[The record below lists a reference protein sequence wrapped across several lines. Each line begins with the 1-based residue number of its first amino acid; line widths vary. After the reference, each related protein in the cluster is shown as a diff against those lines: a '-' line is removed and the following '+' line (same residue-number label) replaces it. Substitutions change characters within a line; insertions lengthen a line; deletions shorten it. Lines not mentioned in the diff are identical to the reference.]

1 MRTMLPG
8 LFLSVV
14 VGIFHVGNALETLVD
29 APRHGAANKLAV
41 DSHKNVFACGT
52 TRDNLDGN
60 TNHGQDDAFLSK
72 YSTDG
77 TRLWTKLFGS
87 AEVEKC
93 SGLAVDSHDNV
104 YIAGCT
110 EGNVGGANVGICDVY
125 LLKIDG
131 STGTVIFASQLG
143 TNDDDIPVDIA
154 LDHTPQENVY
164 ITGYTYG
171 PLAGLTPI
179 GRPDGFLL
187 KFSSTTG
194 AYISGR
200 LFGAPQPASQ
210 DRLDDDSLNSGH
222 THPIA
227 LAIDNTNN
235 IFITGQFTGM
245 NFLGQMTH
253 GKYDIFL
260 MKINAAGSIVFTRAI
275 GSPENDQANGLALD
289 VEHNLVYITGYSK
302 GSLPNTPNHGTRDIL
317 LVKCNAD
324 NGNVILHKLWG
335 TTSND
340 IGYEVVINPNKYQ
353 EIFITGFS
361 YDGLNAAGNG
371 LGDTDAFLIIYDS
384 NTDMVTSTELLG
396 PSSDFDGAFA
406 MLFIGSGPSSM
417 TTGRQNLRT
426 VTAVGDENNNNNNNV
441 LVIGGYKG
449 GVLIDDDTDL
459 FPSNRQIFVMRKT
472 PLSSGGGGGD
482 NTGGG
487 SNPDFPTGQP
497 TWWSSP
503 TTSPTVFS
511 PEHPDDHHKCVYPCG
526 TAPAHSF
533 KKTSANGMGLIKHFE
548 TFSMTCYREK
558 GEDFWRIGYGHAC
571 ETASDNLPQYGVK
584 CAKVKTC
591 SGKLTKAQAED
602 VLKKDIKEAENF
614 VRTQL
619 KNILITQ
626 NQFDALVS
634 MTYNVKKEKEG
645 GGNMKKWLSP
655 KSSFY
660 RLLSSGQWT
669 DAQIQHE
676 ITSWDQPC
684 FKGIAKRRYTEAL
697 LFSSCEMSF
706 PCKEMNCDIS
716 NSYLECKENCVYCQ
730 ACPANFKCKG
740 NSMNSP
746 VCRYG
751 WGN

>member
-1 MRTMLPG
+1 MRPVLPVV
-8 LFLSVV
+8 FLALAIS
-14 VGIFHVGNALETLVD
+14 IFHVGNALETLVD
-29 APRHGAANKLAV
+29 VQRHGSANKLAV
-41 DSHKNVFACGT
+41 DSHKNVFACGST
-52 TRDNLDGN
+52 GDNLDGN
-60 TNHGQDDAFLSK
+60 TNHGDDDAFLSK
-72 YSTDG
+72 YSPDG

-87 AEVEKC
+87 IEADKC
-93 SGLAVDSHDNV
+93 SGLVVDSHDNV

-110 EGNVGGANVGICDVY
+110 EGNIGGANAGICDVY

-143 TNDDDIPVDIA
+143 TDDDDITIDIT
-154 LDHTPQENVY
+154 LDHTQEENVY

-171 PLAGLTPI
+171 NLAGLTPI

-187 KFSSTTG
+187 KFSSSTG
-194 AYISGR
+194 AYLSGR
-200 LFGAPQPASQ
+200 LFGAPEPANQ
-210 DRLDDDSLNSGH
+210 DKLDDDSLNSGH
-222 THPIA
+222 THPSAI
-227 LAIDNTNN
+227 AIDHANN
-235 IFITGQFTGM
+235 IFITGQFTGI

-275 GSPENDQANGLALD
+275 GSPENDQANGIALD

-302 GSLPNTPNHGTRDIL
+302 GSLLNTPNHGARDIL

-324 NGNVILHKLWG
+324 SGNVVLHKLWG

-340 IGYEVVINPNKYQ
+340 VGYEVVINPNKYQ

-361 YDGLNAAGNG
+361 YDGLNGGSNG
-371 LGDTDAFLIIYDS
+371 LGDTDAFLITYDS
-384 NTDMVTSTELLG
+384 NTDTITSTELLG
-396 PSSDFDGAFA
+396 PSSDFDGAYA
-406 MLFIGSGPSSM
+406 MLFIASGPSSM
-417 TTGRQNLRT
+417 TTGHQNLRT
-426 VTAVGDENNNNNNNV
+426 ATTVGGGDNV

-459 FPSNRQIFVMRKT
+459 RPSNRQIFVMRKT
-472 PLSSGGGGGD
+472 LLSSGGDGD
-482 NTGGG
+482 NNGGGG
-487 SNPDFPTGQP
+487 SNPGFPTEQP

-503 TTSPTVFS
+503 TTSPT
-511 PEHPDDHHKCVYPCG
+511 EHHDDHHKCVYPCF
-526 TAPAHSF
+526 TAPAHSL
-533 KKTSANGMGLIKHFE
+533 KKTSANGIGLIKHFE
-548 TFSMTCYREK
+548 TFSSTCYREK

-571 ETASDNLPQYGVK
+571 ETSSDNLPQSGVK

-591 SGKLTKAQAED
+591 SGKLTKSQAEA
-602 VLKKDIKEAENF
+602 VLKRDIKEAENF

-619 KNILITQ
+619 KNILLTQ

-684 FKGIAKRRYTEAL
+684 FKGIAKRRYTEAW

-706 PCKEMNCDIS
+706 PCKEFDCNIS
-716 NSYLECKENCVYCQ
+716 NAYLECKDNCVYCQ
-730 ACPANFKCKG
+730 VCQANFKCKG
-740 NSMNSP
+740 NSTNSP